1 MTKPKHPEREPHE
14 VHDELDRYRVIDVR
28 EDFELHGPLGHVAG
42 AERIDRSALPDR
54 AAGLSDRPLL
64 LVCRSGRRSADACR
78 ILLEHGVRDVTNLGG
93 GMIAWHAA
101 GLAVART
108 PAPTWQAFAEIVARW
123 TSMLTQTPLAD
134 VLARWPALDAD
145 THAEPSA
152 AAMSDLLDEIE
163 AQLVE
168 SGAPPDL
175 ELSMNAFRRDL
186 ERLSDSLRADAA
198 GADSSASD
206 AGL

>member
-1 MTKPKHPEREPHE
+1 

-28 EDFELHGPLGHVAG
+28 EPFELHGPLGHVAG

-54 AAGLSDRPLL
+54 AADLSDRPVL

-123 TSMLTQTPLAD
+123 TSMLTQTSMAD

-145 THAEPSA
+145 THTEPSA
-152 AAMSDLLDEIE
+152 AALGQLLDEIE
-163 AQLVE
+163 AQLE
-168 SGAPPDL
+168 DAGAPPDL
-175 ELSMNAFRRDL
+175 ELSMDVFRRDL
-186 ERLSDSLRADAA
+186 ERLSDSLH
-198 GADSSASD
+198 ADSEGPESSTTD
-206 AGL
+206 AGR